1 MWEAAREEEA
11 RESERRLAELR
22 AEHERESREL
32 QREVA
37 RSQWA
42 YSRPEVVRHHAEK
55 VWGAGWEKE
64 NAAPPKVF
72 RLVGKSADEVRAVA
86 CDVSQEGTSTEERVR
101 LNRMQHEMLH

>member
-1 MWEAAREEEA
+1 MTDHVKILHSYYTTAVK
-11 RESERRLAELR
+11 LI
-22 AEHERESREL
+22 
-32 QREVA
+32 
-37 RSQWA
+37 
-42 YSRPEVVRHHAEK
+42 